1 MRHRFTALA
10 IVALAMSAATTWLS
24 AQKTAPEPIAR
35 PAFSGAWILVDANAG
50 GGKIADLVEVVPAG
64 GSEIKGTGATD
75 GAGTGVTGGRG
86 GFVPGVSDPGNGHI
100 PVNWSALGDNLP
112 KTKPKRL
119 SASEALRH
127 ELLTPPEELTISL
140 SGDRVIIGDGIGSPF
155 TYVINNKTEV
165 HQMVN
170 GSVKTKTSWAGNTLR
185 QEIDAGRNADFGR
198 MFELSDDGATM
209 RVSVGPK
216 ASASDW
222 SFSVRPSGSGDER
235 AMDPR
240 RSLYRRK
247 TGDR

>member
-1 MRHRFTALA
+1 MIRRRAVVRC
-10 IVALAMSAATTWLS
+10 VALALGAATTVLAS
-24 AQKTAPEPIAR
+24 QAPPPSPR
-35 PAFSGAWILVDANAG
+35 PALSGAWILVDANAG
-50 GGKIADLVEVVPAG
+50 GGKIADLVAVVPGG
-64 GSEIKGTGATD
+64 GSPINGTGATD
-75 GAGTGVTGGRG
+75 GAGTGGPGGRG

-100 PVNWSALGDNLP
+100 PVNWAMLGDKLP

-140 SGDRVIIGDGIGSPF
+140 GADRVIIGDGIGAPVTF
-155 TYVINNKTEV
+155 VINDKTES

-170 GSVKTKTSWAGNTLR
+170 GSVKTKTYWAGAVLR
-185 QEIDAGRNADFGR
+185 QDIDAGRNADFGR
-198 MFELSDDGATM
+198 MFELSDDGATL

-222 SFSVRPSGSGDER
+222 SFTARPTGSGDAR

-247 TGDR
+247 VG

>member
-1 MRHRFTALA
+1 MIRQDAILWCAALA
-10 IVALAMSAATTWLS
+10 IGAVTTVCAAQAPSAPS
-24 AQKTAPEPIAR
+24 R
-35 PAFSGAWILVDANAG
+35 PALSGAWVLVDANAG

-64 GSEIKGTGATD
+64 GSPITGTGATD
-75 GAGTGVTGGRG
+75 GAGTGGPGGRG
-86 GFVPGVSDPGNGHI
+86 GFVPGVSDPGNGRI
-100 PVNWSALGDNLP
+100 PVNWAFLGDNLP

-140 SGDRVIIGDGIGSPF
+140 GVDRVVIGDGIGAPV
-155 TYVINNKTEV
+155 TYLINNKTES

-170 GSVKTKTSWAGNTLR
+170 GSVKTKTYWAGAVLR
-185 QEIDAGRNADFGR
+185 QDIDAGRNADFGR

-222 SFSVRPSGSGDER
+222 SFTMRPTGSGDAR

-247 TGDR
+247 IR